1 MAKSIYF
8 PTITQKLKNG
18 YNKRRCPQH
27 LFQCILYGLLVH
39 WLSTFLG
46 SNLNPDREYLYFN
59 FHFNFKY
66 EPFVFSFFSCFVT

>member
-1 MAKSIYF
+1 MFCNSSAIHHNSEFLIPFMAKSLYF

-46 SNLNPDREYLYFN
+46 SNLNPDREY
-59 FHFNFKY
+59 
-66 EPFVFSFFSCFVT
+66 